1 MTRSEVSL
9 RTDATSLPGGRL
21 FIASV
26 AKCFRILELLN
37 ERDRP
42 LTFTEIAREVDFDRS
57 AVQRATHTLR
67 VLGYLT
73 QHPST
78 RAYSL
83 SSKMLDFTHTVLA
96 QDRVRTVAHPLL
108 EALNR
113 ESGETVNLT
122 RLEGCEV
129 VFIARFPSAHA
140 VSVDLHI
147 GSRLPAF
154 CTSPGRAMLSR
165 LPETD
170 ALQILERCERKAMT
184 EHTVTSLVRLREILA
199 EARRRGYAVN
209 NQESHIGDV
218 SIAAAI
224 VDQAG
229 KVVGAINMA
238 APSPRW
244 SITELQRRFAP
255 SLLQAANEI
264 SRNLGTL

>member
-1 MTRSEVSL
+1 MSRSEESRQAGVANL
-9 RTDATSLPGGRL
+9 LGDRL

-37 ERDRP
+37 ERDGP

-57 AVQRATHTLR
+57 SVQRATHTLR

-78 RAYSL
+78 RAYAL

-96 QDRVRTVAHPLL
+96 QDRVRAVALPLL

-129 VFIARFPSAHA
+129 VFIARFPSIHA

-154 CTSPGRAMLSR
+154 CTSPGRAMLAR
-165 LPETD
+165 FPEAD
-170 ALQILERCERKAMT
+170 ASQILERCERRAMT
-184 EHTVTSLVRLREILA
+184 EHTVTSLTRLREILV
-199 EARRRGYAVN
+199 ETRRRGYAAN
-209 NQESHIGDV
+209 NQESHVGDV

-229 KVVGAINMA
+229 KVVGAINIA

-244 SITELQRRFAP
+244 SIAELQRRFAP
-255 SLLQAANEI
+255 SLMRTANEI
-264 SRNLGTL
+264 SRDVGTL